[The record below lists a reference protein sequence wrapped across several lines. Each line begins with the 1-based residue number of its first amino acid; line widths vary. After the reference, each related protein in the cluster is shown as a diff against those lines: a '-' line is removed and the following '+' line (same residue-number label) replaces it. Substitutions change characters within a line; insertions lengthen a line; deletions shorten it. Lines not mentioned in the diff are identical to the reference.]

1 MFRTGIGYDVHRF
14 SPDINLI
21 LGGVSIPYD
30 FGLLGYSDGD
40 VLIHSIIDSLLG
52 ACSMGDIG
60 DYFPSGDPKFENISS
75 LVLLKRTNE
84 IIRESSWAIENI
96 DATIIAEK
104 PRLKKFVKLM
114 EKSIATTLGILSNQ
128 INIKSTTTDGLGMI
142 GKGEGI
148 SVISI
153 ATVQK

>member
-75 LVLLKRTNE
+75 LVLLKRTNG

>member
-14 SPDINLI
+14 SQNTELV
-21 LGGVSIPYD
+21 LGGISIPYS

-40 VLIHSIIDSLLG
+40 VLIHSIIDSILG

-60 DYFPSGDPKFENISS
+60 DYFPSDDPKLENISS
-75 LVLLKRTNE
+75 MILLSRTNQMIKE
-84 IIRESSWAIENI
+84 LNWGIENI

-104 PRLKKFVKLM
+104 PRLKKFVKQM
-114 EKSIATTLGILSNQ
+114 ENSIANTLEVLNDQ
-128 INIKSTTTDGLGMI
+128 INIKCTTTDGLGMV
-142 GKGEGI
+142 GQGEGI

>member
-14 SPDINLI
+14 SQNTELV
-21 LGGVSIPYD
+21 LGGISIPYS

-40 VLIHSIIDSLLG
+40 VLIHSIIDSILG

-60 DYFPSGDPKFENISS
+60 DYFPSDDPKLENISS
-75 LVLLKRTNE
+75 MILLSRTNQM
-84 IIRESSWAIENI
+84 IKESNWGIENI

-104 PRLKKFVKLM
+104 PRLKKFVKQM
-114 EKSIATTLGILSNQ
+114 QNSIANTLEVLNDQ
-128 INIKSTTTDGLGMI
+128 INIKCTTTDGLGMV
-142 GKGEGI
+142 GQGEGI